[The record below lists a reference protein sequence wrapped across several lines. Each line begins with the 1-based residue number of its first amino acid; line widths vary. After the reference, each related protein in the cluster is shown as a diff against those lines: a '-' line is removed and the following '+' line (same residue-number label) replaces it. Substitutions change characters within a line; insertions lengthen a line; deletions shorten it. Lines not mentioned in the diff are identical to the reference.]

1 MYDFKDGTKINGDT
15 VPCGKGRDVESR
27 CKVIPAGLT
36 LSLCPPLPAFLRF
49 TREEDRIR
57 YDGEAI

>member
-1 MYDFKDGTKINGDT
+1 MVIPYGEEHA
-15 VPCGKGRDVESR
+15 VESR

-36 LSLCPPLPAFLRF
+36 LSVFPLPAFLRF